1 MLVSVILCNK
11 GFDIT
16 FIYLSEW
23 KLNRYLQKHPV
34 LNVMRMETCAH
45 LLVWFE
51 AAHSQFLSA
60 LIYI

>member
-1 MLVSVILCNK
+1 MLVSVILWNK

-34 LNVMRMETCAH
+34 LNGMGMETCA
-45 LLVWFE
+45 LMWFE